1 MFIKLTDYHG
11 NSVSLD
17 PRKLL
22 KLRPALANL
31 GDPDGC
37 TLVDWGNWRY
47 FRAG

>member
-11 NSVSLD
+11 NSVSLN
-17 PRKLL
+17 PTKLL

-37 TLVDWGNWRY
+37 TLFDWESAV
-47 FRAG
+47 FSH